1 MPDPNQSIAPP
12 SGPNQS
18 VPPPPTPVFNTPP
31 QSSSALPVDP
41 SAVTGQGR
49 AIGSRGRNLNEA
61 GLNLIRQGLQS
72 APSVRIPGGKEE
84 PASREVA
91 TPQRYNPET
100 YVQWQLNQG
109 EGLVYPEQLGRLE
122 SERNMAVA
130 PIAAERI
137 ELEKEVRE
145 KSINALRDWR
155 DKSAQLNQWQNDT
168 IRKLQTA
175 EIDPNRWWRNATV
188 GQQIIAAIGVAL
200 SATVSKAGE
209 NEAVN
214 RIDKLVD
221 ADVQQQLTNIDIQR
235 KNLTAIQ
242 QAYLQAKEMYGDEK
256 EAIAFAHDTAMKG
269 VLAKM
274 ESAAAP
280 YESAI
285 LRKKAEETAR
295 AYAEKVLEKRLEMER
310 KDSTSQTLKSDFT
323 KEKILG
329 GGPNKWLVDKG
340 MELAKMG
347 QDTEF
352 KALEFQGGQH
362 VAPEVWK
369 TMSGE
374 NAPQQVALPG
384 IGRYELPR
392 NIPAN
397 EAEKVRARA
406 TDTITLN
413 KLLGQLEKYADA
425 DGIIKIDPRDK
436 QRYDTLQHM
445 ISATVNTSIGMGA
458 MNNEETATWSRLIGR
473 GSLGGAELSTKAIR
487 QLRGNVND
495 RMESMLQASQA
506 RRLGGQ

>member
-1 MPDPNQSIAPP
+1 MPDPNMSIE
-12 SGPNQS
+12 PNQS
-18 VPPPPTPVFNTPP
+18 VQPPPAPVFNTPP

-41 SAVTGQGR
+41 AAVTGQGR
-49 AIGSRGRNLNEA
+49 AIGGRGRNLNEA

-72 APSVRIPGGKEE
+72 APSIRIPGGKEE

-137 ELEKEVRE
+137 ELEKEMRE

-384 IGRYELPR
+384 FGTYQMPR
-392 NIPAN
+392 NLPPN
-397 EAEKVRARA
+397 EATDVRKMA
-406 TDTITLN
+406 TDTAVLN
-413 KLLGQLEKYADA
+413 NYLGRLEQYADK
-425 DGIIKIDPRDK
+425 DGIIKLDPRDK
-436 QRYDTLQHM
+436 QRYDVLQHM
-445 ISATVNTSIGMGA
+445 VASTVNTAIGMGA
-458 MNNEETATWSRLIGR
+458 MSKDEQENWKNLLGR
-473 GSLGGAELSTKAIR
+473 GAAGGAQMSIKAIR
-487 QLRGNVND
+487 ELNNAVNERAQAALQTRGAV
-495 RMESMLQASQA
+495 RI
-506 RRLGGQ
+506 GGR